1 MFRNVPA
8 CSEMFRVP
16 GFIDA
21 HLTMTTAETRN
32 QKPKNSVASKPNWNV
47 ILVILYMKAKRP
59 RDL

>member
-1 MFRNVPA
+1 MKIILFFHVPGCSGMFRNVPA

-32 QKPKNSVASKPNWNV
+32 QKTALHQNL
-47 ILVILYMKAKRP
+47 IEM
-59 RDL
+59 